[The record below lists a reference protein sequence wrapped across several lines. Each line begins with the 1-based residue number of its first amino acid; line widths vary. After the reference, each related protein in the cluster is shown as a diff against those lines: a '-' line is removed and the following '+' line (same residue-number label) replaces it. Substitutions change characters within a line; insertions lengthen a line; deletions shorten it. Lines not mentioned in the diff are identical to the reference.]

1 MNWKPGAAKI
11 RDTLW
16 EPQCQSAP
24 SGSFAAISLALPL
37 CLGPAHVSFSPS
49 PTPSPPSPPV
59 LSVAERYLH
68 LPQNAG
74 AYRLG
79 SRSHLFSSD
88 TLSFWE
94 CVWVCVCVG
103 ALSLASLTGLCSP
116 DIWTAL
122 CLFVLMGMIK
132 CKVAACWQGKKNEHI
147 QLAKLQVVWEE
158 FASRGGKKNN
168 KTTSWSEPQTPPCHQ
183 PRSQEPLHQPSVG
196 GAKCCCYL
204 TKPNRSSVSL
214 NTIERRFSS
223 IFDQKLR
230 AEKHLQF
237 PGTKTRNNLLK
248 EQFQLVW
255 ALEDQNRDFEA
266 PKRSGSLKD
275 TENTW
280 QTKAIQTVF
289 TDRVLTLLVFACWIK
304 QF

>member
-1 MNWKPGAAKI
+1 
-11 RDTLW
+11 
-16 EPQCQSAP
+16 
-24 SGSFAAISLALPL
+24 
-37 CLGPAHVSFSPS
+37 
-49 PTPSPPSPPV
+49 
-59 LSVAERYLH
+59 
-68 LPQNAG
+68 
-74 AYRLG
+74 
-79 SRSHLFSSD
+79 
-88 TLSFWE
+88 
-94 CVWVCVCVG
+94 
-103 ALSLASLTGLCSP
+103 
-116 DIWTAL
+116 
-122 CLFVLMGMIK
+122 MGMIK
-132 CKVAACWQGKKNEHI
+132 CKVAACWQGKKKRAYSARKTPSCMRRVCV
-147 QLAKLQVVWEE
+147 Q
-158 FASRGGKKNN
+158 RRKKNN

-275 TENTW
+275 TENT
-280 QTKAIQTVF
+280 
-289 TDRVLTLLVFACWIK
+289 
-304 QF
+304 